1 MVFTRRRVRR
11 RGYLSAERRRRGR
24 RGFISLFV
32 YFTTNIQHFKIY
44 TMTINNR
51 GGIVAEN
58 N

>member
-32 YFTTNIQHFKIY
+32 YFMTNIQHFKIY
-44 TMTINNR
+44 TMTISDR
-51 GGIVAEN
+51 ERIVAGN
-58 N
+58 S